1 MSLFIFRRL
10 FKGRKSGKDVRDVSV
25 ETADITRHDNGDD
38 DTSEI
43 TFEVLENTSAFK
55 SSETGSYKS
64 SYLVSYPVGNRIQVY
79 INRES
84 YAYIKRFLAV
94 TAPEMPISGFVN
106 RIIDEHLKKYEH
118 EMSKLYT
125 ECITKPFYFTVK
137 AVCAVYILCH
147 LWTFIFHRRMYGIWD
162 RILRLMRIAR
172 VRVWRN
178 RRQRK
183 EEAERRAR
191 RKARRR
197 KPETDKS
204 KGKTETAVPSSSSDD
219 DDVIGKTKV
228 IYLEDPKVARMT
240 PTRSEPM
247 EKIPLE
253 EDEDI
258 GSDDVEQENKG
269 LTEEEREELMAPVDA
284 EPDPDF
290 NTALTIE
297 EINNV
302 AEVLT
307 SGIVDE
313 QKALRAARTIHYKLS
328 ETEILAFL
336 TDKLSNLEKV
346 NGLLDKYLGNRR
358 GVSGRK
364 GSKEDEPFDIDKYA

>member
-1 MSLFIFRRL
+1 MGHFLNVVPGPF
-10 FKGRKSGKDVRDVSV
+10 
-25 ETADITRHDNGDD
+25 
-38 DTSEI
+38 
-43 TFEVLENTSAFK
+43 
-55 SSETGSYKS
+55 SS
-64 SYLVSYPVGNRIQVY
+64 VSY
-79 INRES
+79 
-84 YAYIKRFLAV
+84 
-94 TAPEMPISGFVN
+94 
-106 RIIDEHLKKYEH
+106 
-118 EMSKLYT
+118 
-125 ECITKPFYFTVK
+125 
-137 AVCAVYILCH
+137 
-147 LWTFIFHRRMYGIWD
+147 
-162 RILRLMRIAR
+162 ILRLMRIAR
-172 VRVWRN
+172 VRVWRY

-204 KGKTETAVPSSSSDD
+204 KGKTEMTVPSSSSDD

-269 LTEEEREELMAPVDA
+269 LTEEEREELMAPVDT

-346 NGLLDKYLGNRR
+346 NGLLDKYLGNRK

-364 GSKEDEPFDIDKYA
+364 DSKEEEPFDIDKYA

>member
-1 MSLFIFRRL
+1 MP
-10 FKGRKSGKDVRDVSV
+10 VS
-25 ETADITRHDNGDD
+25 ECGDTADN
-38 DTSEI
+38 
-43 TFEVLENTSAFK
+43 
-55 SSETGSYKS
+55 
-64 SYLVSYPVGNRIQVY
+64 
-79 INRES
+79 
-84 YAYIKRFLAV
+84 
-94 TAPEMPISGFVN
+94 
-106 RIIDEHLKKYEH
+106 
-118 EMSKLYT
+118 
-125 ECITKPFYFTVK
+125 
-137 AVCAVYILCH
+137 
-147 LWTFIFHRRMYGIWD
+147 
-162 RILRLMRIAR
+162 AR
-172 VRVWRN
+172 
-178 RRQRK
+178 K
-183 EEAERRAR
+183 R

-346 NGLLDKYLGNRR
+346 NDLLDKYLGNRR

>member
-1 MSLFIFRRL
+1 MRCQSCTRNVSPNLYNYDCDSLFYR
-10 FKGRKSGKDVRDVSV
+10 KGSMCCLYIVPFV
-25 ETADITRHDNGDD
+25 DIH
-38 DTSEI
+38 
-43 TFEVLENTSAFK
+43 F
-55 SSETGSYKS
+55 
-64 SYLVSYPVGNRIQVY
+64 P
-79 INRES
+79 
-84 YAYIKRFLAV
+84 
-94 TAPEMPISGFVN
+94 
-106 RIIDEHLKKYEH
+106 
-118 EMSKLYT
+118 
-125 ECITKPFYFTVK
+125 
-137 AVCAVYILCH
+137 
-147 LWTFIFHRRMYGIWD
+147 
-162 RILRLMRIAR
+162 R
-172 VRVWRN
+172 VRVWRY

-204 KGKTETAVPSSSSDD
+204 KGKTEMTVPSSSSDD

-269 LTEEEREELMAPVDA
+269 LTEEEREELMAPIDT

-346 NGLLDKYLGNRR
+346 NGLLDKYLGNRK

-364 GSKEDEPFDIDKYA
+364 DSKEEEPFDIDKYA

>member
-1 MSLFIFRRL
+1 MTQIIFQAIVACCCIYTVYRLSLFVFRRL
-10 FKGRKSGKDVRDVSV
+10 SKGRKNGKDICNVSV
-25 ETADITRHDNGDD
+25 ETADMTKPDNRDD
-38 DTSEI
+38 NTSGI
-43 TFEVLENTSAFK
+43 TFEILKDLSA
-55 SSETGSYKS
+55 SESPGTGSYKS

-94 TAPEMPISGFVN
+94 TAPEVPISGFVN

-125 ECITKPFYFTVK
+125 ECITKP
-137 AVCAVYILCH
+137 

-162 RILRLMRIAR
+162 LILRLMRIAR
-172 VRVWRN
+172 VRVWRY

-204 KGKTETAVPSSSSDD
+204 KGKTEMTVPSSSSDD

-269 LTEEEREELMAPVDA
+269 LTEEEREELMAPVDT

-336 TDKLSNLEKV
+336 TDKLSNLEKSESSNV
-346 NGLLDKYLGNRR
+346 TSLKR
-358 GVSGRK
+358 SGR
-364 GSKEDEPFDIDKYA
+364 

>member
-1 MSLFIFRRL
+1 
-10 FKGRKSGKDVRDVSV
+10 
-25 ETADITRHDNGDD
+25 
-38 DTSEI
+38 
-43 TFEVLENTSAFK
+43 
-55 SSETGSYKS
+55 
-64 SYLVSYPVGNRIQVY
+64 
-79 INRES
+79 
-84 YAYIKRFLAV
+84 
-94 TAPEMPISGFVN
+94 
-106 RIIDEHLKKYEH
+106 
-118 EMSKLYT
+118 
-125 ECITKPFYFTVK
+125 
-137 AVCAVYILCH
+137 
-147 LWTFIFHRRMYGIWD
+147 
-162 RILRLMRIAR
+162 MRIAR
-172 VRVWRN
+172 VRVWRY

-269 LTEEEREELMAPVDA
+269 LTEEEREELMAPV
-284 EPDPDF
+284 
-290 NTALTIE
+290 
-297 EINNV
+297 

>member
-1 MSLFIFRRL
+1 MP
-10 FKGRKSGKDVRDVSV
+10 VS
-25 ETADITRHDNGDD
+25 ECGDTADN
-38 DTSEI
+38 
-43 TFEVLENTSAFK
+43 
-55 SSETGSYKS
+55 
-64 SYLVSYPVGNRIQVY
+64 
-79 INRES
+79 
-84 YAYIKRFLAV
+84 
-94 TAPEMPISGFVN
+94 
-106 RIIDEHLKKYEH
+106 
-118 EMSKLYT
+118 
-125 ECITKPFYFTVK
+125 
-137 AVCAVYILCH
+137 
-147 LWTFIFHRRMYGIWD
+147 
-162 RILRLMRIAR
+162 AR
-172 VRVWRN
+172 
-178 RRQRK
+178 K
-183 EEAERRAR
+183 RRAR

-346 NGLLDKYLGNRR
+346 NDLLDKYLGNRR

>member
-1 MSLFIFRRL
+1 
-10 FKGRKSGKDVRDVSV
+10 
-25 ETADITRHDNGDD
+25 
-38 DTSEI
+38 
-43 TFEVLENTSAFK
+43 
-55 SSETGSYKS
+55 
-64 SYLVSYPVGNRIQVY
+64 
-79 INRES
+79 
-84 YAYIKRFLAV
+84 
-94 TAPEMPISGFVN
+94 
-106 RIIDEHLKKYEH
+106 
-118 EMSKLYT
+118 MSKLYT
-125 ECITKPFYFTVK
+125 ECITKPYNYDCDSLFYRK
-137 AVCAVYILCH
+137 GSMCCLYIVPFVDIYFPQ
-147 LWTFIFHRRMYGIWD
+147 TYVRIWD
-162 RILRLMRIAR
+162 LILRLMRIAR
-172 VRVWRN
+172 VRVWRY

-284 EPDPDF
+284 NP
-290 NTALTIE
+290 TRIST
-297 EINNV
+297 
-302 AEVLT
+302 
-307 SGIVDE
+307 
-313 QKALRAARTIHYKLS
+313 RH
-328 ETEILAFL
+328 
-336 TDKLSNLEKV
+336 
-346 NGLLDKYLGNRR
+346 
-358 GVSGRK
+358 
-364 GSKEDEPFDIDKYA
+364 

>member
-1 MSLFIFRRL
+1 
-10 FKGRKSGKDVRDVSV
+10 
-25 ETADITRHDNGDD
+25 
-38 DTSEI
+38 
-43 TFEVLENTSAFK
+43 
-55 SSETGSYKS
+55 
-64 SYLVSYPVGNRIQVY
+64 
-79 INRES
+79 
-84 YAYIKRFLAV
+84 KR
-94 TAPEMPISGFVN
+94 T
-106 RIIDEHLKKYEH
+106 
-118 EMSKLYT
+118 
-125 ECITKPFYFTVK
+125 
-137 AVCAVYILCH
+137 
-147 LWTFIFHRRMYGIWD
+147 
-162 RILRLMRIAR
+162 
-172 VRVWRN
+172 
-178 RRQRK
+178 
-183 EEAERRAR
+183 
-191 RKARRR
+191 
-197 KPETDKS
+197 
-204 KGKTETAVPSSSSDD
+204 VPSSSSDD

-346 NGLLDKYLGNRR
+346 NDLLDKYLGNRR

>member
-1 MSLFIFRRL
+1 MSEC
-10 FKGRKSGKDVRDVSV
+10 GD
-25 ETADITRHDNGDD
+25 TADNAR
-38 DTSEI
+38 
-43 TFEVLENTSAFK
+43 
-55 SSETGSYKS
+55 
-64 SYLVSYPVGNRIQVY
+64 
-79 INRES
+79 
-84 YAYIKRFLAV
+84 KR
-94 TAPEMPISGFVN
+94 
-106 RIIDEHLKKYEH
+106 
-118 EMSKLYT
+118 
-125 ECITKPFYFTVK
+125 
-137 AVCAVYILCH
+137 
-147 LWTFIFHRRMYGIWD
+147 
-162 RILRLMRIAR
+162 
-172 VRVWRN
+172 RN
-178 RRQRK
+178 VVP
-183 EEAERRAR
+183 AERQGAES
-191 RKARRR
+191 RKRIS
-197 KPETDKS
+197 P

>member
-1 MSLFIFRRL
+1 M
-10 FKGRKSGKDVRDVSV
+10 
-25 ETADITRHDNGDD
+25 TAI
-38 DTSEI
+38 
-43 TFEVLENTSAFK
+43 V
-55 SSETGSYKS
+55 
-64 SYLVSYPVGNRIQVY
+64 
-79 INRES
+79 
-84 YAYIKRFLAV
+84 
-94 TAPEMPISGFVN
+94 
-106 RIIDEHLKKYEH
+106 
-118 EMSKLYT
+118 
-125 ECITKPFYFTVK
+125 YFTVK
-137 AVCAVYILCH
+137 AVCAIYILCH

-162 RILRLMRIAR
+162 LILRLMRIAR
-172 VRVWRN
+172 VRVWRY

-191 RKARRR
+191 RKTRRR

-204 KGKTETAVPSSSSDD
+204 KGKTETTVPSSSSDD

-228 IYLEDPKVARMT
+228 IYLEDPKVSRMT

-253 EDEDI
+253 EDKDI
-258 GSDDVEQENKG
+258 GSDDVELGNKG

-313 QKALRAARTIHYKLS
+313 QKAMRAARTIHYKLS
-328 ETEILAFL
+328 ETEILVFL

-346 NGLLDKYLGNRR
+346 NGLLDKYLGNRK
-358 GVSGRK
+358 GVK
-364 GSKEDEPFDIDKYA
+364 KDSKEEEPFDIDKYA

>member
-1 MSLFIFRRL
+1 M
-10 FKGRKSGKDVRDVSV
+10 
-25 ETADITRHDNGDD
+25 T
-38 DTSEI
+38 
-43 TFEVLENTSAFK
+43 
-55 SSETGSYKS
+55 
-64 SYLVSYPVGNRIQVY
+64 
-79 INRES
+79 
-84 YAYIKRFLAV
+84 
-94 TAPEMPISGFVN
+94 
-106 RIIDEHLKKYEH
+106 
-118 EMSKLYT
+118 
-125 ECITKPFYFTVK
+125 
-137 AVCAVYILCH
+137 
-147 LWTFIFHRRMYGIWD
+147 
-162 RILRLMRIAR
+162 
-172 VRVWRN
+172 
-178 RRQRK
+178 
-183 EEAERRAR
+183 
-191 RKARRR
+191 
-197 KPETDKS
+197 
-204 KGKTETAVPSSSSDD
+204 VPSSSSDD

-269 LTEEEREELMAPVDA
+269 LTEEEREELMAPVDT

-346 NGLLDKYLGNRR
+346 NGLLDKYLGNRK

-364 GSKEDEPFDIDKYA
+364 DSKEEEPFDIDKYA

>member
-1 MSLFIFRRL
+1 MP
-10 FKGRKSGKDVRDVSV
+10 VS
-25 ETADITRHDNGDD
+25 ECGDTADNAR
-38 DTSEI
+38 
-43 TFEVLENTSAFK
+43 
-55 SSETGSYKS
+55 
-64 SYLVSYPVGNRIQVY
+64 
-79 INRES
+79 
-84 YAYIKRFLAV
+84 KR
-94 TAPEMPISGFVN
+94 
-106 RIIDEHLKKYEH
+106 
-118 EMSKLYT
+118 
-125 ECITKPFYFTVK
+125 
-137 AVCAVYILCH
+137 
-147 LWTFIFHRRMYGIWD
+147 
-162 RILRLMRIAR
+162 
-172 VRVWRN
+172 
-178 RRQRK
+178 
-183 EEAERRAR
+183 R

-346 NGLLDKYLGNRR
+346 NDLLDKYLGNRR

>member
-1 MSLFIFRRL
+1 MYHQTFIIM
-10 FKGRKSGKDVRDVSV
+10 
-25 ETADITRHDNGDD
+25 TAI
-38 DTSEI
+38 
-43 TFEVLENTSAFK
+43 
-55 SSETGSYKS
+55 
-64 SYLVSYPVGNRIQVY
+64 
-79 INRES
+79 
-84 YAYIKRFLAV
+84 
-94 TAPEMPISGFVN
+94 
-106 RIIDEHLKKYEH
+106 
-118 EMSKLYT
+118 
-125 ECITKPFYFTVK
+125 FYFTVK

-172 VRVWRN
+172 VRVWRY

-269 LTEEEREELMAPVDA
+269 LTEEVILNGAGE
-284 EPDPDF
+284 
-290 NTALTIE
+290 ALS
-297 EINNV
+297 
-302 AEVLT
+302 L
-307 SGIVDE
+307 
-313 QKALRAARTIHYKLS
+313 IH
-328 ETEILAFL
+328 I
-336 TDKLSNLEKV
+336 
-346 NGLLDKYLGNRR
+346 
-358 GVSGRK
+358 
-364 GSKEDEPFDIDKYA
+364 

>member
-1 MSLFIFRRL
+1 MP
-10 FKGRKSGKDVRDVSV
+10 VS
-25 ETADITRHDNGDD
+25 ECGDTADNAR
-38 DTSEI
+38 
-43 TFEVLENTSAFK
+43 
-55 SSETGSYKS
+55 
-64 SYLVSYPVGNRIQVY
+64 
-79 INRES
+79 
-84 YAYIKRFLAV
+84 KR
-94 TAPEMPISGFVN
+94 
-106 RIIDEHLKKYEH
+106 
-118 EMSKLYT
+118 
-125 ECITKPFYFTVK
+125 
-137 AVCAVYILCH
+137 
-147 LWTFIFHRRMYGIWD
+147 
-162 RILRLMRIAR
+162 
-172 VRVWRN
+172 
-178 RRQRK
+178 
-183 EEAERRAR
+183 RRAR

-346 NGLLDKYLGNRR
+346 NDLLDKYLGNRR

>member
-1 MSLFIFRRL
+1 
-10 FKGRKSGKDVRDVSV
+10 
-25 ETADITRHDNGDD
+25 
-38 DTSEI
+38 
-43 TFEVLENTSAFK
+43 
-55 SSETGSYKS
+55 
-64 SYLVSYPVGNRIQVY
+64 
-79 INRES
+79 
-84 YAYIKRFLAV
+84 
-94 TAPEMPISGFVN
+94 MP
-106 RIIDEHLKKYEH
+106 
-118 EMSKLYT
+118 
-125 ECITKPFYFTVK
+125 
-137 AVCAVYILCH
+137 
-147 LWTFIFHRRMYGIWD
+147 
-162 RILRLMRIAR
+162 AR
-172 VRVWRN
+172 S
-178 RRQRK
+178 
-183 EEAERRAR
+183 

-269 LTEEEREELMAPVDA
+269 LTEEEREELMAPVDT

>member
-1 MSLFIFRRL
+1 M
-10 FKGRKSGKDVRDVSV
+10 
-25 ETADITRHDNGDD
+25 TAI
-38 DTSEI
+38 
-43 TFEVLENTSAFK
+43 
-55 SSETGSYKS
+55 
-64 SYLVSYPVGNRIQVY
+64 
-79 INRES
+79 
-84 YAYIKRFLAV
+84 
-94 TAPEMPISGFVN
+94 
-106 RIIDEHLKKYEH
+106 
-118 EMSKLYT
+118 
-125 ECITKPFYFTVK
+125 FYFTVK

-172 VRVWRN
+172 VRVWRYS
-178 RRQRK
+178 RQRK

-258 GSDDVEQENKG
+258 GSDDVEHRPGFQHGIDNRGNKQ
-269 LTEEEREELMAPVDA
+269 R
-284 EPDPDF
+284 
-290 NTALTIE
+290 
-297 EINNV
+297 
-302 AEVLT
+302 
-307 SGIVDE
+307 SGSTYFRDC
-313 QKALRAARTIHYKLS
+313 
-328 ETEILAFL
+328 
-336 TDKLSNLEKV
+336 
-346 NGLLDKYLGNRR
+346 
-358 GVSGRK
+358 
-364 GSKEDEPFDIDKYA
+364 

>member
-1 MSLFIFRRL
+1 MYHQTFIIM
-10 FKGRKSGKDVRDVSV
+10 
-25 ETADITRHDNGDD
+25 TAI
-38 DTSEI
+38 
-43 TFEVLENTSAFK
+43 V
-55 SSETGSYKS
+55 
-64 SYLVSYPVGNRIQVY
+64 
-79 INRES
+79 
-84 YAYIKRFLAV
+84 
-94 TAPEMPISGFVN
+94 
-106 RIIDEHLKKYEH
+106 
-118 EMSKLYT
+118 
-125 ECITKPFYFTVK
+125 YFTVK

-147 LWTFIFHRRMYGIWD
+147 LWTFIFHRHMYGIWD
-162 RILRLMRIAR
+162 LILRLMRIAR
-172 VRVWRN
+172 VRVWRY

-183 EEAERRAR
+183 KEAERRAR

-228 IYLEDPKVARMT
+228 IYLEDPKVSRMT

-253 EDEDI
+253 EDKDI
-258 GSDDVEQENKG
+258 GSDDVELGNKG

-346 NGLLDKYLGNRR
+346 NGLLDKYLGNRK

-364 GSKEDEPFDIDKYA
+364 DSKEEEPFDIDKYA